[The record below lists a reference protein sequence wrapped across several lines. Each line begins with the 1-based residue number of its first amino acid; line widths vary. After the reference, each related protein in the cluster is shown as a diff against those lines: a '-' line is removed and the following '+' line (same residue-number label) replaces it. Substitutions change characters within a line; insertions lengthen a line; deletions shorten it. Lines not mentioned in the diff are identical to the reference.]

1 MLLNQKMHK
10 NVIQLWINIPGIK
23 IGENVV
29 DVRRENLKLSTSA
42 RILHTGGFHI
52 TSLQLPPSWWTK
64 TKDRSLA
71 PFVRPPAVVH
81 YIIVIC
87 VSEGWLQ
94 TSNLVVSRGC
104 QDENALEMYQM

>member
-42 RILHTGGFHI
+42 RVLHTGGFHL
-52 TSLQLPPSWWTK
+52 TSLQLPPNLVDENK
-64 TKDRSLA
+64 RSLISSLCSSA
-71 PFVRPPAVVH
+71 
-81 YIIVIC
+81 
-87 VSEGWLQ
+87 SNSTLQ
-94 TSNLVVSRGC
+94 QCYLC
-104 QDENALEMYQM
+104 L